1 MVAPTLMPR
10 NSVTIFIRAFWATSL
25 SRSVTPVSFSRL
37 PNIRQP
43 IRGAVEGSSSTTKI
57 VTTIGNRI
65 FSVLLT
71 SRSCVIFTLRS
82 FSVVSARIMG
92 G

>member
-1 MVAPTLMPR
+1 M
-10 NSVTIFIRAFWATSL
+10 FIRAFCATSDR
-25 SRSVTPVSFSRL
+25 RSVTPVSLSRL

-43 IRGAVEGSSSTTKI
+43 IRGAVEGSSRTTKI
-57 VTTIGNRI
+57 VTTMGKMI

-71 SRSCVIFTLRS
+71 SRSWVILTLRS
-82 FSVVSARIMG
+82 FSVVSARMMG